1 MAIQI
6 YDPTT
11 EVAARRIAFAPRPK
25 SLAGLSIGLVDNTKH
40 NSDLVSAAHRG
51 AARSASTARSGTSFV
66 KRKARGAAPHAEIL
80 EELKGS
86 LRRNR
91 RGRRRLRVMQLGHV
105 LDSIVFEQH
114 GMPSA
119 SIVTGCVQSD
129 RSGDGPHLGPS

>member
-40 NSDLVSAAHRG
+40 NSDQLLLRIAVLLEREHGAKAHIIRKKKSA
-51 AARSASTARSGTSFV
+51 
-66 KRKARGAAPHAEIL
+66 GAAPHAEIL

-86 LRRNR
+86 CD
-91 RGRRRLRVMQLGHV
+91 V
-105 LDSIVFEQH
+105 IVA
-114 GMPSA
+114 G
-119 SIVTGCVQSD
+119 V
-129 RSGDGPHLGPS
+129 GD